1 MKIIVAM
8 DSFKGS
14 ISSVDLVD
22 LIGNRIERMI
32 PESEVY
38 RIPIAD
44 GGEGTLDA
52 FASLGFYKR
61 INLEVHDPLM
71 RKINSSYLIKNN
83 DLAIVEMANSGGLTL
98 LKDIERNPLKTT
110 TFGLGETIKDALDR
124 GIKSFIIGIG
134 GSATNDGGIGMLS
147 ALGMKFFDKDNNL
160 LPAIGSSLNLIASLD
175 DSDLDKRIM
184 MSKFLIAS
192 DVDNPLTGPNG
203 ATYVYGPQKGAD
215 ESMVVSLDSGLENF
229 SKIVKSKYDID
240 YSNVPG
246 SGAAGGLGYALISF
260 FNGRIASGIDIIFE
274 HLNLD
279 KIASNSDLIIT
290 GEGRIDNQSK
300 MGKVL
305 SGIGRLGKKYNIPV
319 IAIAGSIANDI
330 ENLNDIGITS
340 IFSIINEPMNLEKA
354 MSFDQTTSMLKRTID
369 SICNLIK

>member
-1 MKIIVAM
+1 
-8 DSFKGS
+8 
-14 ISSVDLVD
+14 
-22 LIGNRIERMI
+22 
-32 PESEVY
+32 
-38 RIPIAD
+38 
-44 GGEGTLDA
+44 
-52 FASLGFYKR
+52 
-61 INLEVHDPLM
+61 
-71 RKINSSYLIKNN
+71 
-83 DLAIVEMANSGGLTL
+83 
-98 LKDIERNPLKTT
+98 
-110 TFGLGETIKDALDR
+110 
-124 GIKSFIIGIG
+124 
-134 GSATNDGGIGMLS
+134 
-147 ALGMKFFDKDNNL
+147 
-160 LPAIGSSLNLIASLD
+160 
-175 DSDLDKRIM
+175 
-184 MSKFLIAS
+184 
-192 DVDNPLTGPNG
+192 
-203 ATYVYGPQKGAD
+203 
-215 ESMVVSLDSGLENF
+215 VSLDSGLENF
-229 SKIVKSKYDID
+229 SKIVKSKYDKD